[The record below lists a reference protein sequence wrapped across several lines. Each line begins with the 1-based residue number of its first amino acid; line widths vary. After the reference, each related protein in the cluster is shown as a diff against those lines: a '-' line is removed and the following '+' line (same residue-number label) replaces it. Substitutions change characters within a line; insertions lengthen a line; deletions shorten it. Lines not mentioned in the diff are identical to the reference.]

1 MSIMPHPW
9 VYSAKVTGDKITF
22 SVEVTD
28 LQTTQGAIE
37 VTGQAMQ
44 VGGAFAPIYA
54 ITDVP
59 KAPNG
64 DPDDRNEAGR
74 YFVDVE
80 ATPNS
85 GLSFVEE
92 QDVTV
97 FVRVSK
103 VWVTVL
109 GPGTDDGPDGPN
121 PRTKKPGLLWGVHK
135 GDAGISKPSES
146 SAGSS

>member
-1 MSIMPHPW
+1 MSLMPHPW
-9 VYSAKVTGDKITF
+9 VYSAKITGDKITF

-28 LQTTQGAIE
+28 LQTTKGAIE
-37 VTGQAMQ
+37 ITGQAMQ
-44 VGGAFAPIYA
+44 VNGAFAPIYA

-59 KAPNG
+59 DAPNG
-64 DPDDRNEAGR
+64 DPGDPNEANR

-80 ATPNS
+80 AQPNS
-85 GLSFVEE
+85 SQPFVKE

-109 GPGTDDGPDGPN
+109 GPGTDDRPDGPST
-121 PRTKKPGLLWGVHK
+121 RTTSAGPMWGIHK
-135 GDAGISKPSES
+135 GDAGISKPSKPSTS
-146 SAGSS
+146 SN